1 MSFVAQADPSTSC
14 AESPYI
20 HKFGPQGSGFSAQ
33 RFASGTEL
41 PRHGPQPYNA
51 EGYRQSSFNGAP
63 PPVFQNSF
71 YNEQVAPTPYCVTA
85 NGQTL
90 ATTLDSHFES
100 HFNAATCSPAI
111 SNISQQNSQSLS
123 ENQSS
128 DLEVEF
134 DEDEIRLKLQE
145 LEHALLDD
153 DDEVFSDLSG
163 SINDEWNDSK
173 NNNEWSNTMKNIM
186 HLDSPKESSPESSL
200 SCPDSNNGEARDRK
214 QLLFDCAEAISEYS
228 IDEAQSI
235 IRELRQKVAI
245 QGDPSQRIAA
255 YLVESLAATIQ
266 SSGKGI
272 YRALRCKE
280 APTLYQLSAMQILF
294 EICPCFRLGFMAANY
309 AILEAC
315 KEDEIVHIIDFDINQ
330 GSQYITLIQLLQNN
344 SNKPLHLR
352 ITGVDDPESVH
363 RTVGGLKVVGQRLEK
378 LAEDCEVSFEFRAVA
393 ADIGDVTPGMLN
405 CRPGEALIVNFAFL
419 LHHLPDESV
428 SIVNERDQLLRL
440 VKGLQ
445 PKLVML
451 VEQDANTNTTPF
463 LTRFREVYDYYSALF
478 DSLDSTLPR
487 ESPDRMNV
495 ERQCLAREIVNILAC
510 EGPDRVERYE
520 VAGKWRA
527 RMAMAGFVP
536 SPFNSNVIDGIRS
549 LLKSYCDK
557 YRFEKIHDGLH
568 FGWGD
573 KTLVVSSAWQ

>member
-1 MSFVAQADPSTSC
+1 MREVMSFVRQADPSTSC
-14 AESPYI
+14 AETTYI
-20 HKFGPQGSGFSAQ
+20 HKFVPPGSVFPAQ
-33 RFASGTEL
+33 RFVSGTDL
-41 PRHGPQPYNA
+41 LHHGPQPYNA
-51 EGYRQSSFNGAP
+51 EGYKQSGFSGTAP
-63 PPVFQNSF
+63 HAYQNSF
-71 YNEQVAPTPYCVTA
+71 YNT
-85 NGQTL
+85 
-90 ATTLDSHFES
+90 DSYAES
-100 HFNAATCSPAI
+100 HFNEAAYSPAI

-123 ENQSS
+123 DNQTS

-134 DEDEIRLKLQE
+134 DEDEMRLKLQE

-153 DDEVFSDLSG
+153 GDEIFSDFSG
-163 SINDEWNDSK
+163 SINDEWNDSIK
-173 NNNEWSNTMKNIM
+173 KNNEWTDTMKNIM
-186 HLDSPKESSPESSL
+186 SPDSPKESSPESSL
-200 SCPDSNNGEARDRK
+200 CCLDSNTGEARHPK

-235 IRELRQKVAI
+235 ITELRQKVAI

-255 YLVESLAATIQ
+255 YLVEGLAATIQ

-315 KEDEIVHIIDFDINQ
+315 KGEEVVHIIDFDINQ
-330 GSQYITLIQLLQNN
+330 GSQYITLIQFLRNN
-344 SNKPLHLR
+344 SNKPRLLR

-363 RTVGGLKVVGQRLEK
+363 RAVGGLKVVGQRLEK
-378 LAEDCEVSFEFRAVA
+378 LAEDCEVPFEFRAVA
-393 ADIGDVTPGMLN
+393 ANIEDVTPGMLD

-428 SIVNERDQLLRL
+428 SIVNQRDQLLRM

-445 PKLVML
+445 PKLVTL

-463 LTRFREVYDYYSALF
+463 LSRFREVYDYYSALF
-478 DSLDSTLPR
+478 DSLDATLPR

-536 SPFNSNVIDGIRS
+536 SPFNSSVIDGIRS

-557 YRFEKIHDGLH
+557 YRFEKVHDGLH

-573 KTLVVSSAWQ
+573 KTLVFSSAWQ

>member
-1 MSFVAQADPSTSC
+1 MSFIRQADPSTSC
-14 AESPYI
+14 AENPYM
-20 HKFGPQGSGFSAQ
+20 HKFMPPGSVFPAQ
-33 RFASGTEL
+33 RFVSGTEL
-41 PRHGPQPYNA
+41 LHHGPQPYNA
-51 EGYRQSSFNGAP
+51 EGYSQSGFSGTTSHP
-63 PPVFQNSF
+63 FQKSF
-71 YNEQVAPTPYCVTA
+71 YNA
-85 NGQTL
+85 
-90 ATTLDSHFES
+90 DSHVES
-100 HFNAATCSPAI
+100 HFNDATFSPAI

-123 ENQSS
+123 DNQAS

-134 DEDEIRLKLQE
+134 DEDEIKLKLQE

-153 DDEVFSDLSG
+153 DEIFSDLSG
-163 SINDEWNDSK
+163 SINDEWNE
-173 NNNEWSNTMKNIM
+173 NMKNSNDWTNTIKSIM
-186 HLDSPKESSPESSL
+186 SPDSPKESSPESSL
-200 SCPDSNNGEARDRK
+200 CCPDSSNGEARHPK
-214 QLLFDCAEAISEYS
+214 QLLYDCAEAISEYS
-228 IDEAQSI
+228 VDEAQSI
-235 IRELRQKVAI
+235 ITELRQKVAI

-255 YLVESLAATIQ
+255 YLVEGLAATIQ

-315 KEDEIVHIIDFDINQ
+315 KGEEVVHIIDFDINQ
-330 GSQYITLIQLLQNN
+330 GSQYITLIQFLRNN
-344 SNKPLHLR
+344 SNKPRLLR

-363 RTVGGLKVVGQRLEK
+363 RAVGGLKVVGQRLEK
-378 LAEDCEVSFEFRAVA
+378 LAEDCEVPFEFRAVA
-393 ADIGDVTPGMLN
+393 SNIEDVTPGMLD

-428 SIVNERDQLLRL
+428 SIVNERDQLLRM
-440 VKGLQ
+440 VKGLR
-445 PKLVML
+445 PKLVTL

-463 LTRFREVYDYYSALF
+463 LARFREVYEYYSALF
-478 DSLDSTLPR
+478 DSLDATLPR
-487 ESPDRMNV
+487 ESPDRLNV

-527 RMAMAGFVP
+527 RMAMAGFAP
-536 SPFNSNVIDGIRS
+536 SPFNSTVIDGIQS

-557 YRFEKIHDGLH
+557 YRFEKVHDGLH